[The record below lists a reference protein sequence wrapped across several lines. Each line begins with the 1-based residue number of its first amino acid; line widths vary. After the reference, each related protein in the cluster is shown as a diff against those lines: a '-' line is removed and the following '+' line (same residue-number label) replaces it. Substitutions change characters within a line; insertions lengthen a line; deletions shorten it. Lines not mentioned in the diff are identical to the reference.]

1 MKSIYL
7 KRLSERYKHLT
18 AKIVNH
24 STLFFKY
31 FETTYYVALWW
42 ESGKCSSD
50 RNIAVRDTHR
60 FDSRAVSSDR
70 NVAARDTQVR
80 VSGRTTRAPPL
91 SCIYL
96 IIVML
101 IFNIFYIFLIWY
113 SSKVRKDLVNNKTH
127 FRKKLVIAWV
137 SLFEGPGQQLA
148 AVSTETGH
156 CVCIIIRRTW
166 PTTRRHFERNWSLF
180 VYHYLKG
187 PGQQL
192 DSISKETGHCVCIII
207 RRTWSTTRR
216 HFDKTWSLFMYQY
229 SKGPGQPLD
238 AISKETDHCLSI
250 IIRKDLVNN

>member
-1 MKSIYL
+1 MCVSLFEGPGQQLLAILKETCHCVCIIIRKDLVNKLDSILKESDHCLFIIIRRTWSTSRHNFERNLSLCIIFLKVLNRSRVLKSFHHIQMKSIYV
-7 KRLSERYKHLT
+7 KRFSERYFMKLDKQLT

-31 FETTYYVALWW
+31 FERTYYVGLWW

-101 IFNIFYIFLIWY
+101 IFNIFNF
-113 SSKVRKDLVNNKTH
+113 
-127 FRKKLVIAWV
+127 F
-137 SLFEGPGQQLA
+137 
-148 AVSTETGH
+148 
-156 CVCIIIRRTW
+156 
-166 PTTRRHFERNWSLF
+166 
-180 VYHYLKG
+180 
-187 PGQQL
+187 
-192 DSISKETGHCVCIII
+192 
-207 RRTWSTTRR
+207 
-216 HFDKTWSLFMYQY
+216 
-229 SKGPGQPLD
+229 
-238 AISKETDHCLSI
+238 
-250 IIRKDLVNN
+250 